1 MFTQLFLEKMVPRM
15 NDKHTDT
22 NDNIKKM
29 RRDQLIAQ
37 CLQLGIP
44 VVGDEDEETLEMY
57 IDMADDDFDELG
69 INDKGLN
76 DDRKTNVDSD
86 AKKTSV
92 LEKLVSLFM

>member
-1 MFTQLFLEKMVPRM
+1 M
-15 NDKHTDT
+15 NDKHTDP
-22 NDNIKKM
+22 NDNIRNM
-29 RRDQLIAQ
+29 RRDQLIDH
-37 CLQLGIP
+37 CLQMGMP

-57 IDMADDDFDELG
+57 IDMAHDDDFDDLEL
-69 INDKGLN
+69 NDKGLD